1 MKRTLFLIY
10 GLVTYAIFFGTFV
23 YAIGFVTGL
32 LVPRHIDSPALVHLG
47 PALLINALLLGIFG
61 IQHSVM
67 ARPGF
72 KRWWT
77 KFVPEPIERSTF
89 VLITC
94 ILLIT
99 MYITWQPLP
108 AAIWN
113 VQNSLF
119 AGILTGISL
128 LGWVIVLLATF
139 IINHFDLFGARQV
152 YLNFIGKPYT
162 HMAFKKRGFY
172 KYVRHP
178 LMLGFLIAFW
188 ATPHMTVGHL
198 IFALLTTG
206 YILVALIFEE
216 RDLIHFHGED
226 YKRYIR
232 EVPKLIPFTKRKQ
245 AGRTEQPVGTPLQG
259 YAYRKM

>member
-152 YLNFIGKPYT
+152 YLNFIGKPSVNSG
-162 HMAFKKRGFY
+162 KG
-172 KYVRHP
+172 
-178 LMLGFLIAFW
+178 I
-188 ATPHMTVGHL
+188 
-198 IFALLTTG
+198 I
-206 YILVALIFEE
+206 
-216 RDLIHFHGED
+216 
-226 YKRYIR
+226 
-232 EVPKLIPFTKRKQ
+232 
-245 AGRTEQPVGTPLQG
+245 
-259 YAYRKM
+259 

>member
-1 MKRTLFLIY
+1 
-10 GLVTYAIFFGTFV
+10 
-23 YAIGFVTGL
+23 
-32 LVPRHIDSPALVHLG
+32 
-47 PALLINALLLGIFG
+47 
-61 IQHSVM
+61 
-67 ARPGF
+67 
-72 KRWWT
+72 
-77 KFVPEPIERSTF
+77 
-89 VLITC
+89 
-94 ILLIT
+94 
-99 MYITWQPLP
+99 
-108 AAIWN
+108 
-113 VQNSLF
+113 
-119 AGILTGISL
+119 
-128 LGWVIVLLATF
+128 
-139 IINHFDLFGARQV
+139 
-152 YLNFIGKPYT
+152 
-162 HMAFKKRGFY
+162 MAFKKRGFY